1 MGTVISFPGARRS
14 DESRASEEHHGPAT
28 IIILPVIRIE
38 RYVDEPKVKAL
49 LAIPEDFGTAA
60 LLALGWPEKALP
72 KRLRRRPL
80 DEIAFGDRFGAPLC

>member
-38 RYVDEPKVKAL
+38 RYVDEPKVKAP
-49 LAIPEDFGTAA
+49 ASPRSAGR
-60 LLALGWPEKALP
+60 K
-72 KRLRRRPL
+72 RRR
-80 DEIAFGDRFGAPLC
+80 RSSRS